1 MTLMLFSI
9 ADGFEAFGRSFN
21 FSEFPVLQEVNFTF
35 AVGWKEVGLPWIPAA
50 LSTLRP
56 ATSPRLSA
64 VQLTFTH
71 SPQINRFV
79 EAAIETMGNDLRR
92 TANEVTRIQRK
103 FGGGVNLT
111 VVRDTGFKAVF
122 DKLSVRFHSC
132 RVGDF
137 VTLSIHFRPFLADPL
152 VYRRNG

>member
-1 MTLMLFSI
+1 MTLTLST
-9 ADGFEAFGRSFN
+9 GVGGQGGFGRPFDLSK
-21 FSEFPVLQEVNFTF
+21 FPNLEEVDFGASYRVT
-35 AVGWKEVGLPWIPAA
+35 EDLHWIPAS

>member
-56 ATSPRLSA
+56 ATLHVYPLSGLPSQARLFSTSPSK
-64 VQLTFTH
+64 H
-71 SPQINRFV
+71 
-79 EAAIETMGNDLRR
+79 
-92 TANEVTRIQRK
+92 
-103 FGGGVNLT
+103 
-111 VVRDTGFKAVF
+111 
-122 DKLSVRFHSC
+122 
-132 RVGDF
+132 
-137 VTLSIHFRPFLADPL
+137 
-152 VYRRNG
+152 